1 VVPIDE
7 LDGPP
12 KRRSPLRRLALTLV
26 PAVTFVVLLG
36 MGLLRSAPSDVGAGS
51 EAPEFDLP
59 RLDGEGTI
67 SSDDL
72 RGQPVVL
79 NFWAS
84 WCAPC
89 REESPLLERAW
100 REYRREGVVFLGVNI
115 KDAESDAKR
124 FVAEFDVTYPMVR
137 DENLDLSTDL
147 GVQGLPETFFI
158 DHEWRLLGASTTQQI
173 GEEGDTVVLGAISEE
188 QLRSNVEILIRRAA
202 ANKGDAEP

>member
-12 KRRSPLRRLALTLV
+12 KRRSPLRRVALTLV
-26 PAVTFVVLLG
+26 PAVAFVVLLG
-36 MGLLRSAPSDVGAGS
+36 VGFLRSAPSDVSAGS

-89 REESPLLERAW
+89 REEAPLLERAW
-100 REYRREGVVFLGVNI
+100 REYRGEGVVFLGVNI
-115 KDAESDAKR
+115 KDGQSDARR
-124 FVAEFDVTYPMVR
+124 FVEEFDTTYPMVR
-137 DENLDLSTDL
+137 DANLDLSTEL
-147 GVQGLPETFFI
+147 GVRGLPETFFV
-158 DHEWRLLGASTTQQI
+158 DHEWRLLGTSSTQQI
-173 GEEGDTVVLGAISEE
+173 GEEGDTVVLGAISKE

-202 ANKGDAEP
+202 AENGDGGP

>member
-1 VVPIDE
+1 
-7 LDGPP
+7 
-12 KRRSPLRRLALTLV
+12 
-26 PAVTFVVLLG
+26 
-36 MGLLRSAPSDVGAGS
+36 
-51 EAPEFDLP
+51 
-59 RLDGEGTI
+59 
-67 SSDDL
+67 
-72 RGQPVVL
+72 
-79 NFWAS
+79 
-84 WCAPC
+84 
-89 REESPLLERAW
+89 
-100 REYRREGVVFLGVNI
+100 LGVNI